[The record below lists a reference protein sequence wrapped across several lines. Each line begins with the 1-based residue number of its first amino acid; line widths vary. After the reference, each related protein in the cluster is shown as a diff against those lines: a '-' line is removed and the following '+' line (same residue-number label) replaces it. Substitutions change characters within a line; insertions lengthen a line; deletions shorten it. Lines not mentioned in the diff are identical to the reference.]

1 VEQVIGV
8 LTYTA
13 QDPQVTKR
21 RHEELREFFGRGARR
36 ADVYL
41 ALSPEKNI
49 SEVADGLGMKRQNVW
64 KEVALLRD
72 AGLIVPFH
80 TGGRGDVWVRNPV
93 IESVVGLSKSLRAWR
108 EEGRTAATR
117 NERSSR

>member
-1 VEQVIGV
+1 
-8 LTYTA
+8 
-13 QDPQVTKR
+13 
-21 RHEELREFFGRGARR
+21 
-36 ADVYL
+36 
-41 ALSPEKNI
+41 LSPEKNI